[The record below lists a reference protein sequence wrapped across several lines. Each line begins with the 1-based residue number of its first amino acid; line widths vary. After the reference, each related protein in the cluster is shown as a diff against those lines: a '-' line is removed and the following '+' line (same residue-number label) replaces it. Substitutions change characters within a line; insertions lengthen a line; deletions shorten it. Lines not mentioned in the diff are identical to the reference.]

1 MDGMMKK
8 TMVVMG
14 LGLLGLC
21 VCLLV
26 SCAGQRQGLV
36 CEEIEYRLNSMSY
49 SPDQRYYMEEEL
61 RTCREEEAKKKGS
74 SGQSQKSIYERYA
87 SQDSTKKVYTEGD
100 TIPAQESNDVSVSE
114 MLRDSSGKETVSIYE
129 RYGSENPQVEQ
140 DSSAATTAEGTA
152 VDSSSVEAIQ
162 EQ

>member
-1 MDGMMKK
+1 MIGKVKK
-8 TMVVMG
+8 VTAVFG
-14 LGLLGLC
+14 FGLLGLG
-21 VCLLV
+21 VCLFV

-87 SQDSTKKVYTEGD
+87 SQDSTKKVYTDAD
-100 TIPAQESNDVSVSE
+100 TVPSQEPNDVSVSE
-114 MLRDSSGKETVSIYE
+114 MLQDSSGKETVSIYE
-129 RYGSENPQVEQ
+129 RYGTENPQVEQ
-140 DSSAATTAEGTA
+140 DSATIAPAESVA
-152 VDSSSVEAIQ
+152 NDSSTVEAPQ